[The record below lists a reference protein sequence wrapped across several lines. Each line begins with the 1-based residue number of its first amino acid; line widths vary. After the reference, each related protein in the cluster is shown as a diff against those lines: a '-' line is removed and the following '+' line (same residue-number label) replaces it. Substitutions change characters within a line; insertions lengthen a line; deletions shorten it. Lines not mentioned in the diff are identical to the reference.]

1 MQQSS
6 ADSHI
11 TGLSLSGIK
20 VFAELSLED
29 RTNIA
34 QKCRSRRYQA
44 GELVVAQ
51 DDPSQDV
58 FFILSGQ
65 VRVQII
71 DKNGK
76 DTLFRAQSA
85 GEMFGELSAVDS
97 APRSATIHAEEDS
110 WLAFMS
116 PQDFR
121 DLLIRHPRIAL
132 DTLRWVI
139 GLVRELSDRLHSFN
153 VLPVKHRV
161 RVDLLRLA
169 RDAGLV
175 ADRAVLLPPPRHADI
190 AARIGTHR
198 EAVTRELTELNKS
211 GLIERTTLDGRRAL
225 IIGSVA
231 ALQSTL
237 EAPANQT

>member
-1 MQQSS
+1 MQNLVS
-6 ADSHI
+6 DSHI
-11 TGLSLSGIK
+11 TGHSLAGIK

-29 RTNIA
+29 RDDIA
-34 QKCRSRRYQA
+34 ERCRSRRYKA
-44 GELVVAQ
+44 GELVLAQ

-58 FFILSGQ
+58 FFILSGK
-65 VRVQII
+65 VRVQIL
-71 DKNGK
+71 DKSGK

-85 GEMFGELSAVDS
+85 GEMFGELSAVDGAS
-97 APRSATIHAEEDS
+97 RSATIHAEEDS
-110 WLAFMS
+110 WLAFLS

-121 DLLIRHPRIAL
+121 ALLIRHPQIAL

-139 GLVRELSDRLHSFN
+139 GLVRELSDRLHAFN

-169 RDAGLV
+169 RDAGLEGE
-175 ADRAVLLPPPRHADI
+175 RAVLSPPPRHADI

-198 EAVTRELTELNKS
+198 EAVTRELTDLSKH
-211 GLIERTTLDGRRAL
+211 GLIERTSLDGRRAL
-225 IIGSVA
+225 IIESVS

-237 EAPANQT
+237 ENVSS